1 METLISSVENLALVL
16 VNARKLAEKTQAE
29 VAEKANLRQATISKV
44 ESGDQGIR
52 LETVLSL
59 LEAHDLELL
68 VRPKKK

>member
-1 METLISSVENLALVL
+1 METLISSVENLSLVL
-16 VNARKLAEKTQAE
+16 VDARKLAEKTQAE

-59 LEAHDLELL
+59 LEAHNLELL
-68 VRPKKK
+68 VRPKQK